1 MKTLKRTWAE
11 VSLDNLEHNYRA
23 IKNHIPEGCRFL
35 GVMKADAYGH
45 GAVPLSH
52 ALCELGAEYLAVSNL
67 EEAIQLRRGGVR
79 APMLILGYTPASFAD
94 TMVFMD
100 ITQEV
105 HSLEYAKELDTAL
118 AGTNYI
124 LNVHLKLDT
133 GMTRIGVDWRHAVE
147 FRRDHERPLPE
158 LLEVCGLPHLHVEG
172 VFTHFC
178 VADSKAPE
186 DEAFTRTQYARFT
199 AMLDALAA
207 HGIRPELRHCASSG
221 ATILYPELALDMVR
235 PGIATY
241 GHAPSEDAE
250 GILDLRPLMTVR
262 TTVAQ
267 LREIP
272 AGTSISYGRTYTA
285 ERDMRVAVLPI
296 GYADGLLR
304 GLSGKVSFRIRGR
317 MARSVGRICMDM
329 CMVDVSEIPGI
340 RVGDEAALFGYD
352 TDGTLLPCE
361 RIAQQAGTIS
371 YEILCGISKRI
382 PRIYMQDG
390 REQEIL
396 QYIV

>member
-133 GMTRIGVDWRHAVE
+133 GMTRIGFFAYG
-147 FRRDHERPLPE
+147 HERTLPE

-186 DEAFTRTQYARFT
+186 DEVFTRTQYARFT

-250 GILDLRPLMTVR
+250 GILNLRPLMTVR

-329 CMVDVSEIPGI
+329 CMVDVSEIPGV

>member
-1 MKTLKRTWAE
+1 MKTLKRTWAG

-133 GMTRIGVDWRHAVE
+133 GMTRIGFFAY
-147 FRRDHERPLPE
+147 DHERTLPE

-250 GILDLRPLMTVR
+250 GILNLRPLMTVR

-329 CMVDVSEIPGI
+329 CMVDVSEIPEI

>member
-35 GVMKADAYGH
+35 GVMKAD
-45 GAVPLSH
+45 

-133 GMTRIGVDWRHAVE
+133 GMTRIGFFAY
-147 FRRDHERPLPE
+147 DHERTLPE

-329 CMVDVSEIPGI
+329 CMVDVSEIPEI

>member
-133 GMTRIGVDWRHAVE
+133 GMTRIGFFAY
-147 FRRDHERPLPE
+147 DHERTLPE

-207 HGIRPELRHCASSG
+207 YGIRPELRHCASSG

-304 GLSGKVSFRIRGR
+304 GLSGKVSFRIRER

>member
-133 GMTRIGVDWRHAVE
+133 GMTRIGFFAY
-147 FRRDHERPLPE
+147 DHERTLPE
-158 LLEVCGLPHLHVEG
+158 LMEVCGLPHLHVEG

>member
-133 GMTRIGVDWRHAVE
+133 GMTRIGFFAY
-147 FRRDHERPLPE
+147 DHERTLPE

-199 AMLDALAA
+199 TMLDALAA

>member
-133 GMTRIGVDWRHAVE
+133 GMTRIGFFAY
-147 FRRDHERPLPE
+147 DHERTLPE

-304 GLSGKVSFRIRGR
+304 GLSGKVGFRIRGK

>member
-133 GMTRIGVDWRHAVE
+133 GMTRIGFFAY
-147 FRRDHERPLPE
+147 DHERTLPE

-371 YEILCGISKRI
+371 YEIICGISKRI

>member
-133 GMTRIGVDWRHAVE
+133 GMTRIGFFAY
-147 FRRDHERPLPE
+147 DHERTLPE

-221 ATILYPELALDMVR
+221 ATILYPELALEMVR

-304 GLSGKVSFRIRGR
+304 GLSGKVSFRIRGK

-329 CMVDVSEIPGI
+329 CMVDVSEIPEI

-390 REQEIL
+390 REQKIL

>member
-133 GMTRIGVDWRHAVE
+133 GMTRIGFFAY
-147 FRRDHERPLPE
+147 DHERTLPE

-241 GHAPSEDAE
+241 GHAPSEDTE

>member
-133 GMTRIGVDWRHAVE
+133 GMTRIGFFAY
-147 FRRDHERPLPE
+147 DHERTLPE

-199 AMLDALAA
+199 AMLDVLAA

-329 CMVDVSEIPGI
+329 CMVDVSEIPEI

>member
-133 GMTRIGVDWRHAVE
+133 GMTRIGFFAY
-147 FRRDHERPLPE
+147 DHERTLPE

-241 GHAPSEDAE
+241 GHAPSENAE

-329 CMVDVSEIPGI
+329 CMVDVSEIPEI

>member
-133 GMTRIGVDWRHAVE
+133 GMTRIGFFAY
-147 FRRDHERPLPE
+147 DHERTLPE

-304 GLSGKVSFRIRGR
+304 DLSGKVSFRIRGK

-329 CMVDVSEIPGI
+329 CMVDVSEIPEI

>member
-133 GMTRIGVDWRHAVE
+133 GMTRIGFFAY
-147 FRRDHERPLPE
+147 DHERTLPE

-250 GILDLRPLMTVR
+250 GIPDLRPLMTVR

-267 LREIP
+267 LRETCSVITKIEEVKETQSWNKQI
-272 AGTSISYGRTYTA
+272 GTKKIKDKELAIICSQFAIILTSG
-285 ERDMRVAVLPI
+285 LPI
-296 GYADGLLR
+296 VR
-304 GLSGKVSFRIRGR
+304 CVKV
-317 MARSVGRICMDM
+317 V
-329 CMVDVSEIPGI
+329 
-340 RVGDEAALFGYD
+340 AA
-352 TDGTLLPCE
+352 
-361 RIAQQAGTIS
+361 
-371 YEILCGISKRI
+371 
-382 PRIYMQDG
+382 
-390 REQEIL
+390 
-396 QYIV
+396 

>member
-133 GMTRIGVDWRHAVE
+133 GMTRIGFFAYG
-147 FRRDHERPLPE
+147 HERTLPE

-186 DEAFTRTQYARFT
+186 DEVFTRTQYARFT

-329 CMVDVSEIPGI
+329 CMVDVSEIPEI

>member
-133 GMTRIGVDWRHAVE
+133 GMTRIGFFAY
-147 FRRDHERPLPE
+147 DHERTLPE

-304 GLSGKVSFRIRGR
+304 GLSGKVSFRIRGK

-329 CMVDVSEIPGI
+329 CMVDVSEIPEI

-361 RIAQQAGTIS
+361 RSAQQAGTIS
-371 YEILCGISKRI
+371 YEIL
-382 PRIYMQDG
+382 
-390 REQEIL
+390 
-396 QYIV
+396 

>member
-133 GMTRIGVDWRHAVE
+133 GMTRIGFFAY
-147 FRRDHERPLPE
+147 DHERTLPE

-199 AMLDALAA
+199 VMLDALAA

-329 CMVDVSEIPGI
+329 CMVDVSEIPEI

-361 RIAQQAGTIS
+361 RIAQLAGTIS

>member
-133 GMTRIGVDWRHAVE
+133 GMTRIGFFAY
-147 FRRDHERPLPE
+147 DHERTLPE

-186 DEAFTRTQYARFT
+186 DETFTRTQYARFT

-329 CMVDVSEIPGI
+329 CMVDVSEIPEI

>member
-133 GMTRIGVDWRHAVE
+133 GMTRIGFFAY
-147 FRRDHERPLPE
+147 DHERTLPE
-158 LLEVCGLPHLHVEG
+158 LLEVCGLPHLHMEG

-207 HGIRPELRHCASSG
+207 HCIRPELRHCASSG

>member
-79 APMLILGYTPASFAD
+79 APMLILGYTPVSFAD

-133 GMTRIGVDWRHAVE
+133 GMTRIGFFAY
-147 FRRDHERPLPE
+147 DHERTLPE

-304 GLSGKVSFRIRGR
+304 GLSGKVSFRIRGK

>member
-133 GMTRIGVDWRHAVE
+133 GMTRIGFFAY
-147 FRRDHERPLPE
+147 DHERTLPE

-267 LREIP
+267 LREIS

-329 CMVDVSEIPGI
+329 CMVDVSEIPEI

>member
-133 GMTRIGVDWRHAVE
+133 GMTRIGFFAY
-147 FRRDHERPLPE
+147 DHERTLPE

-178 VADSKAPE
+178 VADSKVPE

>member
-1 MKTLKRTWAE
+1 MKTLKRTWAG

-133 GMTRIGVDWRHAVE
+133 GMTRIGFFAY
-147 FRRDHERPLPE
+147 DHERTLPE

-329 CMVDVSEIPGI
+329 CMVDVSEIPEI

-371 YEILCGISKRI
+371 YEILCDIGKRI

>member
-133 GMTRIGVDWRHAVE
+133 GMTRIGFFAYG
-147 FRRDHERPLPE
+147 HERTLPE

-186 DEAFTRTQYARFT
+186 DEVFTRTQYARFT

-250 GILDLRPLMTVR
+250 GILNLRPLMTVR

-304 GLSGKVSFRIRGR
+304 GLSGKVSFRIRGK

>member
-133 GMTRIGVDWRHAVE
+133 GMTRIGFFAY
-147 FRRDHERPLPE
+147 DHERTLPE

-207 HGIRPELRHCASSG
+207 HGIHPELRHCASSG

>member
-23 IKNHIPEGCRFL
+23 IKNHIPEGCQFL

-133 GMTRIGVDWRHAVE
+133 GMTRIGFFAY
-147 FRRDHERPLPE
+147 DHERTLPE

-329 CMVDVSEIPGI
+329 CMVDVSEIPEI

>member
-133 GMTRIGVDWRHAVE
+133 GMTRIGFFAYG
-147 FRRDHERPLPE
+147 HERTLPE

-250 GILDLRPLMTVR
+250 GILNLRPLMTVR

-329 CMVDVSEIPGI
+329 CMVDVSEIPEI

>member
-118 AGTNYI
+118 AGTNYV

-133 GMTRIGVDWRHAVE
+133 GMTRIGFFAY
-147 FRRDHERPLPE
+147 DHERTLPE

-329 CMVDVSEIPGI
+329 CMVDVSEIPEI

>member
-133 GMTRIGVDWRHAVE
+133 GMTRIGFFAY
-147 FRRDHERPLPE
+147 DHERTLPE

-178 VADSKAPE
+178 VADSKAPK

-340 RVGDEAALFGYD
+340 RVGDEATLFGYD

>member
-67 EEAIQLRRGGVR
+67 EEAVQLRRGGVR

-133 GMTRIGVDWRHAVE
+133 GMTRIGFFAY
-147 FRRDHERPLPE
+147 DHERTLPE

-221 ATILYPELALDMVR
+221 ATILYPELSLDMVR

-296 GYADGLLR
+296 GYADGLSR
-304 GLSGKVSFRIRGR
+304 GLSGKVSFRIRGK

-329 CMVDVSEIPGI
+329 CMVDVSEIPEI

>member
-133 GMTRIGVDWRHAVE
+133 GMTRIGFFAY
-147 FRRDHERPLPE
+147 DHERTLPE

-340 RVGDEAALFGYD
+340 RVGDEATLFGYD

>member
-133 GMTRIGVDWRHAVE
+133 GMTRIGFFAY
-147 FRRDHERPLPE
+147 DHERTLPE

-317 MARSVGRICMDM
+317 MVRSVGRICMDM

>member
-23 IKNHIPEGCRFL
+23 IKNHISEGCRFL

-133 GMTRIGVDWRHAVE
+133 GMTRIGFFAY
-147 FRRDHERPLPE
+147 DHERTLPE

-304 GLSGKVSFRIRGR
+304 GLSGKVSFRIRGK

-329 CMVDVSEIPGI
+329 CMVDVSEIPEI

>member
-1 MKTLKRTWAE
+1 M
-11 VSLDNLEHNYRA
+11 
-23 IKNHIPEGCRFL
+23 
-35 GVMKADAYGH
+35 
-45 GAVPLSH
+45 
-52 ALCELGAEYLAVSNL
+52 
-67 EEAIQLRRGGVR
+67 
-79 APMLILGYTPASFAD
+79 
-94 TMVFMD
+94 
-100 ITQEV
+100 
-105 HSLEYAKELDTAL
+105 
-118 AGTNYI
+118 
-124 LNVHLKLDT
+124 
-133 GMTRIGVDWRHAVE
+133 
-147 FRRDHERPLPE
+147 
-158 LLEVCGLPHLHVEG
+158 EG

-304 GLSGKVSFRIRGR
+304 GLSGKVSFRIRGK

>member
-52 ALCELGAEYLAVSNL
+52 ALCELGADYLAVSNL
-67 EEAIQLRRGGVR
+67 EEAVQLRRGGVR

-133 GMTRIGVDWRHAVE
+133 GMTRIGFFAY
-147 FRRDHERPLPE
+147 DHERTLPE
-158 LLEVCGLPHLHVEG
+158 LLEVCRLPHLHVEG

-178 VADSKAPE
+178 VADSKTPE
-186 DEAFTRTQYARFT
+186 DEAFTRTQYARFM

-207 HGIRPELRHCASSG
+207 NGIRPELRHCASSG
-221 ATILYPELALDMVR
+221 ATLLYPELALDMVR

-241 GHAPSEDAE
+241 GHAPSGDAE

-285 ERDMRVAVLPI
+285 EKDMRVAVLPI
-296 GYADGLLR
+296 GYADGLSR
-304 GLSGKVSFRIRGR
+304 GLSGKASFRIRGR
-317 MARSVGRICMDM
+317 MARSTGRICMDM
-329 CMVDVSEIPGI
+329 CMVDVSEIPEI
-340 RVGDEAALFGYD
+340 RVGDTATLFGYD

-361 RIAQQAGTIS
+361 RVAEQAGTIS

>member
-133 GMTRIGVDWRHAVE
+133 GMTRIGFFAY
-147 FRRDHERPLPE
+147 DHERTLPE

-241 GHAPSEDAE
+241 GYAPSEDAE